1 MPTVNVTTES
11 NCYISGLHAWGTT
24 YDTYTRREFMQRFRE
39 ANNLKGKHIKFVW
52 PEEQKPIVELVMEL
66 NRLYRK

>member
-1 MPTVNVTTES
+1 MLTVYVTAES

-24 YDTYTRREFMQRFRE
+24 YDTYNRREFMQRFRE

-52 PEEQKPIVELVMEL
+52 PEKQKTFAELVMEL
-66 NRLYRK
+66 DRLYRK